1 MRLKPAIWNGERIV
15 LVLVALQFGE
25 KLVWTK
31 RSGQSGCLAFCQIGL
46 VFAPREVGLAR
57 LTSPN
62 STIGPIALSQHVGSQ
77 ACFLKM
83 ATGYSWDMCPKAHE
97 LGWWPVSNWWNGDAP
112 RMSDQQELHFQARN
126 LANLAMFAAMFA
138 SQQITEQILEF
149 HHHYGY
155 SYHFIPI
162 HITTT
167 PNPIPP
173 RWDGRMECEFCGRK
187 FNPASYERHQPI
199 CQKASPGTVPE
210 GLANG
215 YLVTLW

>member
-1 MRLKPAIWNGERIV
+1 MSLGGDLSQTDGMEMLP
-15 LVLVALQFGE
+15 
-25 KLVWTK
+25 
-31 RSGQSGCLAFCQIGL
+31 GC
-46 VFAPREVGLAR
+46 P
-57 LTSPN
+57 TSKN
-62 STIGPIALSQHVGSQ
+62 STSRL
-77 ACFLKM
+77 
-83 ATGYSWDMCPKAHE
+83 ATW
-97 LGWWPVSNWWNGDAP
+97 
-112 RMSDQQELHFQARN
+112 
-126 LANLAMFAAMFA
+126 ANLAMFAAMFA
-138 SQQITEQILEF
+138 SQQITSQILEF

-173 RWDGRMECEFCGRK
+173 RDGRMECEFCGRK

-199 CQKASPGTVPE
+199 CQKASTGTVPE